1 MDEIDA
7 ALDNVNV
14 NKVSNYIRAMSQS
27 DFQCIVIS
35 LKDKF
40 YSKADSLVGVHRD
53 AESNG
58 SKTLSLRLTDFDDAV
73 EDGDEG
79 AAALQQQQKQQRRRR
94 EGAAAKEVNVGS
106 SPGRARHASG
116 QGRKKKIRRESR
128 GKRVVDTA
136 GGGMTGEDASDEDED
151 QAWE

>member
-14 NKVSNYIRAMSQS
+14 NKVSNYIRAMSRS

-40 YSKADSLVGVHRD
+40 YSKADSLIGVHRD
-53 AESNG
+53 TETNG
-58 SKTLSLRLTDFDDAV
+58 SKTLSLRLTDFDDA
-73 EDGDEG
+73 EEEGDEE
-79 AAALQQQQKQQRRRR
+79 RP
-94 EGAAAKEVNVGS
+94 ESAAAKEVDVGS
-106 SPGRARHASG
+106 SLGDARRASG
-116 QGRKKKIRRESR
+116 RGRKKKARHSIGR

-136 GGGMTGEDASDEDED
+136 DGGMTGEDGSDEDEER
-151 QAWE
+151 AWE